1 MIDPGEVALAT
12 IGISAILRDEVPRQG
27 VERLQRMAAIPKQIA
42 SLAGKV
48 ATGKLTY
55 QALPREHSYRALLD
69 RLSSPLR
76 QSEIQGLID
85 RFPGAGADIGAAFV
99 IAAQEALL
107 HVKELFPVSIYTTF
121 AGPKNM
127 VPNDLAIWQFL
138 SQLDVINDPMR
149 VFALMASGAL
159 LKRQADAIRLIY
171 PTMSA
176 AIDPALYEA
185 IARQIAARASY
196 QLPPGAEFGVATW
209 LGRRSVAYQPAAP
222 AGPAPAAPLAK
233 PKGNPLATP
242 NQRAVET

>member
-1 MIDPGEVALAT
+1 MINPGELALAT

-27 VERLQRMAAIPKQIA
+27 VERLQRMAAIPKQILT
-42 SLAGKV
+42 LAGKV
-48 ATGKLTY
+48 AAGNLTY

-76 QSEIQGLID
+76 PNEIQGLID
-85 RFPGAGADIGAAFV
+85 KFPGEGADIGAAFV
-99 IAAQEALL
+99 IAAQQALQ
-107 HVKELFPVSIYTTF
+107 HVKDLFPVSVYTTF

-149 VFALMASGAL
+149 VFALMSSGAL

-171 PTMSA
+171 PTMSK
-176 AIDPALYEA
+176 AIDPALYGA
-185 IARQIAARASY
+185 ISRRIAAKASY
-196 QLPPGAEFGVATW
+196 QLPPAAEFGVATW
-209 LGRRSVAYQPAAP
+209 LGRRTVAYAPVAPAPPPSAAP
-222 AGPAPAAPLAK
+222 AKAPKAP
-233 PKGNPLATP
+233 GLATP